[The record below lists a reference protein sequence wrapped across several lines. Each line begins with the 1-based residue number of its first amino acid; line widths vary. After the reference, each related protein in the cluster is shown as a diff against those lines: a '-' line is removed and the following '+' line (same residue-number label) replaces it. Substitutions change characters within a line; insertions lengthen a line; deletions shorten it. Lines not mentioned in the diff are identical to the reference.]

1 MPGVRGHATQRSA
14 NTPGRRTRRS
24 SGVGGLGRAGYRAP
38 PGNSGGP
45 AQAPR
50 SATGPPRTRG
60 MGIRR
65 FRVALPPARRARPAQ
80 VRPYR
85 GSVSLYQRSA
95 GHHRSARAP
104 PNRRMRPRKKR
115 KNPGDGLFSRKA
127 TLSVSSALESLTSVF
142 GMGTGVASPLESPG
156 SYASGRGV
164 SSRSEFTLRVRF
176 ANSVFRQERGCDA
189 QRRRYAAAHRRSS
202 ISCCVLCIPDHART
216 LRIAGEPVGFAL
228 APNPW

>member
-1 MPGVRGHATQRSA
+1 MPGARGRAAQRSA

-24 SGVGGLGRAGYRAP
+24 SGVGGPGRAGYRAP

-65 FRVALPPARRARPAQ
+65 FRVALPPARRARPA
-80 VRPYR
+80 RACPYR
-85 GSVSLYQRSA
+85 GVYRCISDPPATPER
-95 GHHRSARAP
+95 RAP
-104 PNRRMRPRKKR
+104 RNRRMRPRKKR

-156 SYASGRGV
+156 FHACGSRFGSGSAALKSAAGAGRETFNFASFGRQRTPRWIPIHDAGPWSALERSSPRPLV
-164 SSRSEFTLRVRF
+164 RLGCTRCRASTCRLSSR
-176 ANSVFRQERGCDA
+176 
-189 QRRRYAAAHRRSS
+189 
-202 ISCCVLCIPDHART
+202 
-216 LRIAGEPVGFAL
+216 
-228 APNPW
+228 